1 MASFTIKG
9 IPDFLLRQ
17 LRRRAA
23 AHRRSLNSEVIHCL
37 ERAVKLPSID
47 PERWIAETEQLR
59 ATLALPLPTES
70 TLRRAKGH
78 GRP

>member
-1 MASFTIKG
+1 MASLTIKG
-9 IPDFLLRQ
+9 LPDPLLRR
-17 LRRRAA
+17 LRRRAE

-47 PERWIAETEQLR
+47 PESWIAETEQLR
-59 ATLALPLPTES
+59 STLALPLPTEE
-70 TLRRAKGH
+70 TLRRAKGR